1 MTQLIRTER
10 DAGANRAIYHEED
23 EMRHCFG
30 EEVAWKLAHC
40 LEEHAKDGELS
51 DPASPIRGCLFEVYG
66 LVRSK
71 AYDDIMKVAHGQR
84 HQKVYYALLQSR
96 PGVRV

>member
-1 MTQLIRTER
+1 MTQLTRTKR
-10 DAGANRAIYHEED
+10 DAGQNRAVYHEED
-23 EMRHCFG
+23 ETRQCFG
-30 EEVAWKLAHC
+30 EEVVWKLAHC
-40 LEEHAKDGELS
+40 LEEHVKDVELS
-51 DPASPIRGCLFEVYG
+51 NPVSPVRGCLPEVHG
-66 LVRSK
+66 LVRIK